1 MFLAV
6 FGICIF
12 LLLVNIIVALL
23 LFRKNRHSDDI
34 SYYEV
39 ISVEKNRDY
48 SLYII
53 DFMGR
58 MVLPLSIVTVE
69 SHIVCAILVFIFIC
83 YCLYYLRVN
92 VNFVYA
98 LLFNVYIVK
107 TDCGITYTVYSFN
120 TLNSI
125 RSGNY
130 REIDDGVLLHCE

>member
-1 MFLAV
+1 MFMIV

-12 LLLVNIIVALL
+12 VLLVNIIVALL

-39 ISVEKNRDY
+39 VGIEKNRDY

-53 DFMGR
+53 DFVGR

-69 SHIVCAILVFIFIC
+69 SQSVCAILVFIFIC

-92 VNFVYA
+92 ANFVYA
-98 LLFNVYIVK
+98 LLFNVYIIK
-107 TDCGITYTVYSFN
+107 TGCGITYTVYSFN

-130 REIDDGVLLHCE
+130 REIDDGVLLQCE

>member
-1 MFLAV
+1 V

-12 LLLVNIIVALL
+12 LLLVNIIEALL

-39 ISVEKNRDY
+39 VGIEKNRDY

-53 DFMGR
+53 DFVGR

-92 VNFVYA
+92 ANFVYV
-98 LLFNVYIVK
+98 LLFNVYTVK

-130 REIDDGVLLHCE
+130 REIDDGVLLQCE

>member
-6 FGICIF
+6 FGICMF
-12 LLLVNIIVALL
+12 VLLVNIIIALL
-23 LFRKNRHSDDI
+23 LFRKNRDSDDI

-39 ISVEKNRDY
+39 VSVEKNRDY

-58 MVLPLSIVTVE
+58 MVLPLSIFTVE
-69 SHIVCAILVFIFIC
+69 NHVVCAILVFIFIC

-92 VNFVYA
+92 ANFVYA

-120 TLNSI
+120 KLNSI

>member
-69 SHIVCAILVFIFIC
+69 SHIVCAILVFI
-83 YCLYYLRVN
+83 
-92 VNFVYA
+92 
-98 LLFNVYIVK
+98 
-107 TDCGITYTVYSFN
+107 
-120 TLNSI
+120 
-125 RSGNY
+125 
-130 REIDDGVLLHCE
+130 